1 MAAVK
6 NQRIINM
13 TNETVDSATSGQSAS
28 SSHGHSSSSIYPEKF
43 ESGDIVLCLRQ
54 FDTCAL
60 ANRWSAEEKL
70 RKLPAFLRGR
80 AATYYYA
87 LRDDQKGSYDELARH
102 LTESLCPKVD
112 REKFFAEFEQRKLRP
127 GEDPA
132 VFLWELTQLLQK
144 ANPSL
149 PADGR
154 TALLE
159 RQFIRG
165 LPARTRL
172 KLLEQDA
179 TPTLDAM
186 VSFAQRFRAIESE
199 QFAVSSTDQLGPAS
213 ETELSTLVAAVKA
226 LQLKQQSLK
235 DELARRP
242 EHRPSLPS
250 NSLPTCYRC
259 GQGGHL
265 ARNCN
270 YDSRRG
276 RNTSRGTE
284 HYLSVNNNV
293 QCFNCHRFCHVA
305 RNCFNRPLKGR
316 RGPMQGQ

>member
-1 MAAVK
+1 MP
-6 NQRIINM
+6 ND
-13 TNETVDSATSGQSAS
+13 TVDTDSTPSVASTSHS
-28 SSHGHSSSSIYPEKF
+28 STSSSSIHPEKF
-43 ESGDIVLCLRQ
+43 ESGDIVLWLRQ

-60 ANRWSAEEKL
+60 ANGWSETDKL

-87 LRDDQKGSYDELARH
+87 LREDQKQSYDGLARH

-112 REKFFAEFEQRKLRP
+112 RERFFAEFEKRTLRP

-149 PADGR
+149 PADGQ

-159 RQFIRG
+159 RQFMRG

-186 VSFAQRFRAIESE
+186 VAFAQRFRAIESTP
-199 QFAVSSTDQLGPAS
+199 FAVNVVNSTDQLSPAP
-213 ETELSTLVAAVKA
+213 ETEISTLVAAVKA
-226 LQLKQQSLK
+226 LQLEQQSLK
-235 DELARRP
+235 DELAKRP
-242 EHRPSLPS
+242 PAPGPSS
-250 NSLPTCYRC
+250 RPTCYRC

-270 YDSRRG
+270 Y
-276 RNTSRGTE
+276 NNYRGTE
-284 HYLSVNNNV
+284 HYSSRSNNV
-293 QCFNCHRFCHVA
+293 QCFNCLCFGHVA
-305 RNCFNRPLKGR
+305 RNCFNRPLNGR